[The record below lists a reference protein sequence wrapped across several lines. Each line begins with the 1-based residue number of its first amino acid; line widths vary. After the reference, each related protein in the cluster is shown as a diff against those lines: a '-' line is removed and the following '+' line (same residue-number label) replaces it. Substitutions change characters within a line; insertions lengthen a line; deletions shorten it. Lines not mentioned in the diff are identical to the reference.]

1 MTFKQIIK
9 SNRGSSLVLVSAL
22 TVIIIAI
29 TVALRVTAG
38 MIMASANMQL
48 NQDQA
53 YELAYSLGNSLEEKI
68 LNPDPTAAPGTTK
81 TQLELVDNTV
91 LVDMSGFDG
100 LPGASVKAVV
110 KKDSDGRFVLTV
122 TSKVGKADYIWT
134 AIYKGSK
141 DEGYKK
147 CNY

>member
-1 MTFKQIIK
+1 M
-9 SNRGSSLVLVSAL
+9 LVSAL

-68 LNPDPTAAPGTTK
+68 LNPDKNVVGSK

>member
-1 MTFKQIIK
+1 MTIKDIIK

-68 LNPDPTAAPGTTK
+68 LNPDKNVVGSK

>member
-1 MTFKQIIK
+1 MKASEILK

-38 MIMASANMQL
+38 MIMASANLQL

-53 YELAYSLGNSLEEKI
+53 YELAYSLGNTLEEKI
-68 LNPDPTAAPGTTK
+68 LNPDEAGTVK
-81 TQLELVDNTV
+81 TQLELVDGTT
-91 LVDMSGFDG
+91 LVNMSGFDG
-100 LPGASVKAVV
+100 LPNSSVLAVV
-110 KKDSDGRFVLTV
+110 SKDSDGRFILTI
-122 TSKVGKADYIWT
+122 TSKVGKAEYIWK

-147 CNY
+147 CTL